1 MTKEQRQLIIA
12 EGDKLKDEYDKLAQ
26 EAKKAKEFSMY
37 AFAYIKSK
45 EAILKYQLA
54 ILTLDAENKI

>member
-1 MTKEQRQLIIA
+1 MDKEKRHLIMA

-26 EAKKAKEFSMY
+26 EAIEKDLSMLVY
-37 AFAYIKSK
+37 AYVKSK

-54 ILTLDAENKI
+54 ILNLDAENKI